1 MIMLIYHITLI
12 IMLIYS
18 QHGICTRYG
27 ELSPASFT
35 GKLMGGLCALCGIF
49 FLTLPLPIVVNR
61 FISIFCLFLFYI
73 LGPEPAGWAWVDCR
87 EGTVLMGTLFTP
99 RFAPTALNSEG
110 TDCPA
115 KDFQKMVK
123 TSSWISQSPNIKF
136 R

>member
-73 LGPEPAGWAWVDCR
+73 LGPEPAFGRLGLD
-87 EGTVLMGTLFTP
+87 GLSGGYSSHGYTSQ
-99 RFAPTALNSEG
+99 ALLR
-110 TDCPA
+110 A
-115 KDFQKMVK
+115 KGAQLGVERLCQNMFEIIYLEQGQW
-123 TSSWISQSPNIKF
+123 TII
-136 R
+136 